1 MKINTL
7 LFNLIIIIFLFINVN
22 SAIKKESIKNIK
34 KNNHN
39 NNDIKNNK
47 NKNIKLNDQLN
58 YYEDEEEFDVTIK
71 DCISILVPYG
81 KCTKIKSPFKKCPYK
96 SIIISSNSTIKSIVP
111 NNKNNNNNLNNIKN
125 KNNSNQFIINLFEN
139 SKCYENV
146 IKNKN
151 KIFKNFDEDGNFKE
165 YKKNELIINCKDKK
179 LNIFN
184 NNEIRVVC
192 PINSQFDSST
202 SSISIN
208 TLAILSLLFLIFIN
222 KLIN

>member
-7 LFNLIIIIFLFINVN
+7 LFNLIVIIFLFINVN
-22 SAIKKESIKNIK
+22 SAIKKESIKDIK
-34 KNNHN
+34 KNNLN
-39 NNDIKNNK
+39 NND
-47 NKNIKLNDQLN
+47 NKNIKQNDQIN

-96 SIIISSNSTIKSIVP
+96 SIIISSNSTIKSIVS
-111 NNKNNNNNLNNIKN
+111 NNKNNNNLNNIK
-125 KNNSNQFIINLFEN
+125 KQNNSNQFIINLFEN

-151 KIFKNFDEDGNFKE
+151 KIFKNFDQDGNNFKE

-208 TLAILSLLFLIFIN
+208 TLAILSLFFLIFIN
-222 KLIN
+222 KLIS